1 MIGHLKN
8 KINCIC
14 FINTNVHLVRN
25 YFEKVTLDR
34 DEVPSQCL
42 QVEIANTSQTP
53 FTKKGLTT
61 QGNLVS
67 LQGKTTMSDDF
78 ELGEDE
84 MKPASSVNFSK

>member
-14 FINTNVHLVRN
+14 FINTNAHLVRN

-34 DEVPSQCL
+34 DEVQSQCL
-42 QVEIANTSQTP
+42 QVEIANTSQMP

-61 QGNLVS
+61 QRVYKVKQRCRMILNLE
-67 LQGKTTMSDDF
+67 KMR
-78 ELGEDE
+78 
-84 MKPASSVNFSK
+84 